1 MRKER
6 EQAAV
11 TPENAPQGNSDES
24 KPKKSGRGGAREGA
38 GRPPSIKRIFRG
50 LTRET
55 IAEAATRVDWGEVL
69 VKLTR
74 SKSDRTVLETVAFF
88 RDTLIGRPAQNVQV
102 AGAMVHAVWT
112 PGCMDKLTAE
122 EIALLDKLTAKLA
135 APASNALPD
144 GPQNQIESN
153 TAI

>member
-1 MRKER
+1 
-6 EQAAV
+6 
-11 TPENAPQGNSDES
+11 
-24 KPKKSGRGGAREGA
+24 
-38 GRPPSIKRIFRG
+38 
-50 LTRET
+50 L
-55 IAEAATRVDWGEVL
+55 GEVL
-69 VKLTR
+69 VKLTK

-135 APASNALPD
+135 APALNAPPD

-153 TAI
+153 RAIEVTKAETGVESPAEA